1 LFSYRLSLPMAH
13 RGTDWE
19 IKWTEC
25 RNLSIIMPGSDNE
38 VLSPAEVR
46 ATVIEWAQ
54 SIVQSYAEP

>member
-1 LFSYRLSLPMAH
+1 
-13 RGTDWE
+13 
-19 IKWTEC
+19 
-25 RNLSIIMPGSDNE
+25 MPGSDNE